1 MANEIIA
8 LERSN
13 GSQSFAFLYLIPES
27 ERIEIGGAGS
37 GLGYPVPTPAPEAG
51 SVLCSVLSQV
61 EKDALDAGEAVMLS
75 KTLAIPA
82 GTTDAQFLVLVRQVY
97 AANAAKALATYQ
109 NRYKFIGRRF
119 DKE

>member
-13 GSQSFAFLYLIPES
+13 GSQSFAFLYLIPAAV
-27 ERIEIGGAGS
+27 RIEIGGAGS
-37 GLGYPVPTPAPEAG
+37 GLGYPVPTPAPEVG
-51 SVLCSVLSQV
+51 SVLDLVLTAG
-61 EKDALDAGEAVMLS
+61 EKAALDAGESVIVS

-82 GTTDAQFLVLVRQVY
+82 GTTDPQFLVLVRGVY
-97 AANAAKALATYQ
+97 AACASQALATYT